1 LAELPSGTVTF
12 LFTDIEGS
20 TQLLRQLGDRYAGVL
35 AAHQKLLRGAFAEH
49 GGLEVDQQGDAFFA
63 VFERARDAVAAAAA
77 GQRALREHDWPGG
90 AEVWVRMGMHTGEP
104 TVAGSRYVGL
114 GVHRAARICAAARG
128 GQVLLSR
135 ATASLLD
142 EEELVALS
150 VRPAG
155 ERSLKDFERP
165 ERVFEL
171 LVEGLAERPATAGA
185 PGATPPQT
193 EPEGSIGDALRV
205 VVADDSVLL
214 REGVCR
220 LLIDAGFEV
229 VGQAGDGEE
238 LLRLAREQDPDVA
251 VVDIRMPPTHTDEGL
266 RAARQLRAELPDV
279 GVLVLS
285 QYVDAGSAIE
295 LLSET
300 QDGIGYLLKDRVA
313 DIEDFAESVRRVA
326 RGGTA
331 LDAAV
336 VGQLV
341 GRRRVRDPLADLTVR
356 ERDVL
361 QLMAQGHDNE
371 AIAARLRI
379 TPRAV
384 QMIAND
390 LIGKLSLTASAE
402 DHRRVLELL
411 TLLGA
416 D

>member
-20 TQLLRQLGDRYAGVL
+20 TRLLRELGDRYASVL
-35 AAHQKLLRGAFAEH
+35 SEHQSLLRQSFAEH
-49 GGLEVDQQGDAFFA
+49 GGIEVDQQGDAFFA
-63 VFERARDAVAAAAA
+63 VFERARDAVACAAA
-77 GQRALREHDWPGG
+77 GQRALASTAWPGG

-104 TVAGSRYVGL
+104 TVSGQRYVGL

-142 EEELVALS
+142 EEELTGVAL
-150 VRPAG
+150 RAAG
-155 ERSLKDFERP
+155 ERDLKDFERP

-171 LVEGLAERPATAGA
+171 LIEGLPERPASAGA
-185 PGATPPQT
+185 PGTPPQT

-220 LLIDAGFEV
+220 LLVDAGFEV
-229 VGQAGDGEE
+229 VGQAGDAEE

-341 GRRRVRDPLADLTVR
+341 GRRRVRDPLADLTPR
-356 ERDVL
+356 ERDVM

-384 QMIAND
+384 AMIAND
-390 LIGKLSLTASAE
+390 LIGKLSLSASAE

>member
-1 LAELPSGTVTF
+1 
-12 LFTDIEGS
+12 
-20 TQLLRQLGDRYAGVL
+20 
-35 AAHQKLLRGAFAEH
+35 
-49 GGLEVDQQGDAFFA
+49 
-63 VFERARDAVAAAAA
+63 
-77 GQRALREHDWPGG
+77 
-90 AEVWVRMGMHTGEP
+90 
-104 TVAGSRYVGL
+104 
-114 GVHRAARICAAARG
+114 
-128 GQVLLSR
+128 
-135 ATASLLD
+135 
-142 EEELVALS
+142 
-150 VRPAG
+150 
-155 ERSLKDFERP
+155 
-165 ERVFEL
+165 
-171 LVEGLAERPATAGA
+171 
-185 PGATPPQT
+185 
-193 EPEGSIGDALRV
+193 
-205 VVADDSVLL
+205 
-214 REGVCR
+214 
-220 LLIDAGFEV
+220 
-229 VGQAGDGEE
+229 
-238 LLRLAREQDPDVA
+238 
-251 VVDIRMPPTHTDEGL
+251 MPPTHTDEGL

-341 GRRRVRDPLADLTVR
+341 GRRRLRDPLADLTVR

-384 QMIAND
+384 QMIGND
-390 LIGKLSLTASAE
+390 LIGKLSLKASAE